1 MTMISLDEF
10 ETLSPVRIL
19 QLVFLGFSLFLAV
32 FLILLIFLPPDV
44 FPAPAVVPDNSAG
57 SAGTIPVTRT
67 FSFLNQ
73 TETVSVA
80 VDRSV
85 YLGSKKTHRDLFLF
99 GDQRRAGARY
109 YGAMINDPTQEQIY
123 TDLIA
128 EFRKIR
134 AERNLTDDEYLEL
147 IASCIQAIPYK
158 DGGNLPPK
166 YPAELLVDGMGDCD
180 DKSILISG
188 LLARE
193 GYTVVLFKFGPEG
206 HMAMG
211 IGSDAFPYKAT
222 GYTFLEGMTPAY
234 VGAPTIHLNIPLNS
248 DPLVIPVQNG
258 TKVYR
263 SGSETQYITRAEAD
277 AKVKAEELTQRL
289 EGFAPNDRNSTE
301 YRELERERD
310 RYVAARLYILS
321 HPYDRPGTYE
331 YVQWKL
337 RDIPAGTGG

>member
-1 MTMISLDEF
+1 MISLDDF
-10 ETLSPVRIL
+10 ETLTPVRIL
-19 QLVFLGFSLFLAV
+19 QLIFLGFSLFLAF
-32 FLILLIFLPPDV
+32 FLVLLIALPPDL

-73 TETVSVA
+73 TGTMTVT
-80 VDRSV
+80 VDRAV
-85 YLGSKKTHRDLFLF
+85 YLGSKKAHRDLFLF
-99 GDQRRAGARY
+99 GDQRRAGTRY

-123 TDLIA
+123 TDLIT

-134 AERNLTDDEYLEL
+134 TARNLTDDEYLEL

-180 DKSILISG
+180 DKSILIAG

-211 IGSDAFPYKAT
+211 VGSDAFLYKTT
-222 GYTFLEGMTPAY
+222 GYTFLEGMTPAF
-234 VGAPTIHLNIPLNS
+234 VGAPTIHLNIPLES

-263 SGSETQYITRAEAD
+263 SGNETQFITRAGTEAEM
-277 AKVKAEELTQRL
+277 KAEELTKRL
-289 EGFAPNDRNSTE
+289 EGFAPEDRNSTE
-301 YRELERERD
+301 YRALEREHD
-310 RYVAARLYILS
+310 RYTAVRLYIMS

-331 YVQWKL
+331 YVK
-337 RDIPAGTGG
+337 RTMTETPEEYGG